1 MRLVFLTVFAA
12 LCFKINAQRAK
23 PDSIWYEKKRF
34 TYMGIQANL
43 LLQQFISF
51 NSNSS
56 INNNPY
62 LFTYSTNNNHRGGGF
77 ALGTGFSVI
86 QSSTNDGVASI
97 TIQNINM
104 SLRVGYEK
112 KYLQR
117 QKFIPFWGLEMGMGG
132 LNNKTIS
139 TLNQS
144 FNNSTT
150 TIETTKYFFG
160 PALRGGVNYA
170 ITRHIMLGTEFFL
183 NAQIAFT
190 ETHTDNS
197 GVQTAGNSVVPFNIG
212 FQAPTA
218 LFLMFRY

>member
-1 MRLVFLTVFAA
+1 MRLVFLTVFIA
-12 LCFKINAQRAK
+12 LCFKINAQRVK

-34 TYMGIQANL
+34 NYVGIQANL

-62 LFTYSTNNNHRGGGF
+62 LFTFTTNDKYGGGF
-77 ALGTGFSVI
+77 ALGTGFSV
-86 QSSTNDGVASI
+86 QQNSTNDGVASI
-97 TIQNINM
+97 DVQNINV
-104 SLRVGYEK
+104 SLRLGYEK

-117 QKFIPFWGLEMGMGG
+117 QKFIPFWGVDMGAGG
-132 LNNKTIS
+132 LSNKTTS

-150 TIETTKYFFG
+150 TIETTKFFFG
-160 PALRGGVNYA
+160 PALRGGVYYA
-170 ITRHIMLGTEFFL
+170 LTRHIMFGTEFFI

-190 ETHTDNS
+190 ETKTNNGGFRTS
-197 GVQTAGNSVVPFNIG
+197 SSSTVPFNVG
-212 FQAPTA
+212 VQAPTA
-218 LFLMFRY
+218 LFLVFRY

>member
-1 MRLVFLTVFAA
+1 MRLVFLTVLIA
-12 LCFKINAQRAK
+12 LCFKINAQRVK

-34 TYMGIQANL
+34 SYMGIQANL

-62 LFTYSTNNNHRGGGF
+62 LFSYSTNDNRGGGF

-97 TIQNINM
+97 TVQNINV
-104 SLRVGYEK
+104 SLRIGYEK

-117 QKFIPFWGLEMGMGG
+117 QKFIPFWGIDMGAGG
-132 LNNKTIS
+132 LNNKTVS

-150 TIETTKYFFG
+150 TIETTKFFFG
-160 PALRGGVNYA
+160 PALRGGLNYA
-170 ITRHIMLGTEFFL
+170 MTRHIMIGTEFFL

-190 ETHTDNS
+190 ETKTNNS
-197 GVQTAGNSVVPFNIG
+197 GFRTTGNSIVPFNLG

>member
-1 MRLVFLTVFAA
+1 MRLVFLAVFIAV
-12 LCFKINAQRAK
+12 CFKINAQRVK

-34 TYMGIQANL
+34 SYMGIQANL

-62 LFTYSTNNNHRGGGF
+62 LFSYSTNDNRGGGF

-97 TIQNINM
+97 TVQNINV

-117 QKFIPFWGLEMGMGG
+117 QKFIPFWGIDMGAGG
-132 LNNKTIS
+132 LNNKTVS

-150 TIETTKYFFG
+150 TIETTKWFFG

-170 ITRHIMLGTEFFL
+170 LTRHIMLGTEFFL

-190 ETHTDNS
+190 QTDTNNS
-197 GVQTAGNSVVPFNIG
+197 GVRSAGSSIVPFNLG